1 MTASALALLFSAII
15 LVESGGN
22 VNAVGDNGNAVG
34 PAQIWKIVIDDVNR
48 IAKTNYTY
56 EDRKSVEKSFEVFTI
71 YTNYYIKKKRLPDTA
86 ENRSRLWNG
95 GPNGADSAKT
105 LRYWHKVKSKL

>member
-1 MTASALALLFSAII
+1 MTASALALLFSAIV

-48 IAKTNYTY
+48 IAHTSYTY
-56 EDRKSVEKSFEVFTI
+56 TDRKSAQKSFEVFAI
-71 YTNYYIKKKRLPDTA
+71 YTGYYIKKKALPDTA
-86 ENRSRLWNG
+86 ENRSRIWNG
-95 GPNGADSAKT
+95 GPNGATSSKT
-105 LRYWHKVKSKL
+105 LPYWRKVKSKL